1 MGLSL
6 VAVALFAWADDPLAQ
21 PPTATPA
28 DGPWSLELMV
38 LAEPEQPRD
47 HDCGSRDCFTP
58 ARASF
63 GGGVRAVYREPHAW
77 SLAATVALSTLVD
90 QEQRPPGYGALS
102 ARLDFQVE
110 LGRTADRFGCALR
123 ASEVLVLA
131 WGEQSSSS
139 DGDHGVDVL
148 SDVPGVALVL
158 GTTRLYGEAGLRV
171 LPTPADPRVFHLA
184 FGFDLGRWSGTAGI
198 GTFGT
203 LGFREGEVAAINTHF
218 GLYGDVALRV
228 TPRFDLRLMAVIGL
242 PVQLALGFGWHF
254 AAASD

>member
-6 VAVALFAWADDPLAQ
+6 VAAALFAWADDPVT
-21 PPTATPA
+21 PTTAPA

-47 HDCGSRDCFTP
+47 HRCGSTDCVSP

-63 GGGVRAVYREPHAW
+63 GGGVRVALEVPESW
-77 SLAATVALSTLVD
+77 SLVATAALSTLID
-90 QEQRPPGYGALS
+90 QEGRPPGYGAFTF
-102 ARLDFQVE
+102 RVDGQVE
-110 LGRTADRFGCALR
+110 IGRTAERFGCALR
-123 ASEVLVLA
+123 ASQVLIVA
-131 WGEQSSSS
+131 WPEQAA
-139 DGDHGVDVL
+139 GGADVL
-148 SDVPGVALVL
+148 SDVPGFALVL
-158 GTTRLYGEAGLRV
+158 GTTHLYGEAGLRV

-184 FGFDLGRWSGTAGI
+184 FGFDLDRWSGTAGI

-203 LGFREGEVAAINTHF
+203 LGFRQDRVHAVNTGF
-218 GLYGDVALRV
+218 GIYGDVAVRV

-254 AAASD
+254 AAPP